1 MVCVVEKNVCWMVFF
16 TDVTQIP
23 IAESVIQIF
32 YHLPDFL
39 LVLSV
44 IESGTLKSPN
54 VIVDVFASLATQ
66 SVFSLC
72 LKFYY

>member
-1 MVCVVEKNVCWMVFF
+1 MVYAVEKNVCWMVYFIN
-16 TDVTQIP
+16 VTQIP
-23 IAESVIQIF
+23 IAESVIQI
-32 YHLPDFL
+32 YLLPDFL

-44 IESGTLKSPN
+44 IERGTLKSPS
-54 VIVDVFASLATQ
+54 VIVDVFVSLATQ